1 MTQSD
6 IVLEPK
12 AMGARRFEG
21 KNVVV
26 AGAAQGIGSAT
37 VRRLA
42 QEGAN
47 VVIGDWVE
55 ATAQRLSDQLTEAGV
70 KSTIHVGDYSQ
81 WESAEGLMAHA
92 KDTFGRID
100 SLVVIVGGTIW
111 FQSFQYYTPEQ
122 IQAEVNKS
130 LWPTIW
136 CTRAVLPY
144 MIEQQGGSIV
154 TIATHAVAGKYRVP
168 YAASKGGVMG
178 LTTSVSK
185 EAAQYGIRINC
196 VAPASVGAED
206 RVTPRNHNVSLQGT
220 ELPQE
225 EKDGMDRYR
234 QTERVLEQPLGRS
247 STSEEQAAAIVF
259 LASDDASYITGQ
271 ILPVGG
277 GQTYPF

>member
-6 IVLEPK
+6 IVLEPR

-92 KDTFGRID
+92 KNTFDRID

-154 TIATHAVAGKYRVP
+154 TLATHAVAGKYRVP

-196 VAPASVGAED
+196 VAPAAVGAED

-220 ELPQE
+220 ELPQK
-225 EKDGMDRYR
+225 EKDDMARYR
-234 QTERVLEQPLGRS
+234 QTERVMEQPLGRS